1 MPNGFA
7 IPFYF
12 YDEFM
17 KANSLYDDVRGM
29 LANAEFQTDF
39 DKQEAELKKLRKKI
53 RGADTPQWII
63 DALTAMHATYPEGQ
77 SLRYRSSTN
86 NEDLPG
92 FNGAGLYDS
101 QTQKPKET
109 VEDGIDK
116 SLKQAYA
123 SLWNFGAFTERE
135 FFRVDHMAAAMGVL
149 VHPNYKDELV
159 NGVAVSVDPAYGTEN
174 SYYFNSQIG
183 EDLVTNPDAYSVP
196 EEILSHNDG
205 TYTVV
210 AISSQ
215 APSGQLLM
223 TEAQMSQLA
232 RRLAT
237 IHARFAVLYGVAEG
251 EEFAIEIEYKIT
263 SDNVL
268 AIKQARPWVFNSAP
282 FTSTSLST
290 GTDNPLT
297 ATIES
302 APARHDGLG
311 FAVRAQFSDN
321 IGLGFA
327 EFRDHGVVV
336 TGGRGE
342 ECLAGEPP

>member
-1 MPNGFA
+1 M
-7 IPFYF
+7 
-12 YDEFM
+12 
-17 KANSLYDDVRGM
+17 
-29 LANAEFQTDF
+29 
-39 DKQEAELKKLRKKI
+39 
-53 RGADTPQWII
+53 TPP
-63 DALTAMHATYPEGQ
+63 TA
-77 SLRYRSSTN
+77 
-86 NEDLPG
+86 
-92 FNGAGLYDS
+92 
-101 QTQKPKET
+101 
-109 VEDGIDK
+109 
-116 SLKQAYA
+116 
-123 SLWNFGAFTERE
+123 
-135 FFRVDHMAAAMGVL
+135 
-149 VHPNYKDELV
+149 
-159 NGVAVSVDPAYGTEN
+159 TEN
-174 SYYFNSQIG
+174 SYYFNSQVG

-210 AISSQ
+210 ALSNQ
-215 APSGQLLM
+215 APPGQLLM

-263 SDNVL
+263 SANIL
-268 AIKQARPWVFNSAP
+268 AIKQARPWIFNSAP

-336 TGGRGE
+336 TGGRVRNARG
-342 ECLAGEPP
+342 